1 MTQTTHSSR
10 SPASTY
16 NAQSDFIW
24 DQCAQRRGATNER
37 NAALGALWSAGAKAL
52 KRRLAR
58 HTVVAV
64 EREHGEAAAC
74 SLR

>member
-1 MTQTTHSSR
+1 MTQTTYSSR
-10 SPASTY
+10 SPANMD

-24 DQCAQRRGATNER
+24 DLCAQRRRATNER
-37 NAALGALWSAGAKAL
+37 NAALSALWSAGAQAL
-52 KRRLAR
+52 QRRLAR